1 MARFNE
7 KRLNEF
13 DVMEHISNIYNI
25 VGTTDPKSV
34 ESDQSHNITERLNEI
49 QRGKFIQW
57 QGTQEEYDIAVAN
70 GTIKPGMLCAITDDY
85 YNPDENSEDNTSE

>member
-34 ESDQSHNITERLNEI
+34 QSDKSHNVAERLNEI
-49 QRGKFIQW
+49 QNSSFVHWK
-57 QGTQEEYDIAVAN
+57 GTMEEYKIARAN

-85 YNPDENSEDNTSE
+85 YNPDENLEDNTSE